1 MFYETKAFGER
12 CFGDLEKLLNSDMDP
27 KYLVLKLKE
36 ENIDFPK
43 FYMACGLQDGL
54 LPKSDEFAAFLK
66 ENGIDSILDDRE
78 NLTIGAKIKDCKVF
92 GTPYLVVLGDK
103 QDGENIELE
112 NTKTGEIIKCTIN
125 EIIYKI

>member
-1 MFYETKAFGER
+1 MDNQEKV
-12 CFGDLEKLLNSDMDP
+12 DLANKLYN
-27 KYLVLKLKE
+27 E
-36 ENIDFPK
+36 
-43 FYMACGLQDGL
+43 
-54 LPKSDEFAAFLK
+54 LK